1 MYVPEPSEVEKA
13 AFTLEDKLLPQTGVE
28 GEIMHTLAHW
38 ADKILTMFG
47 LEHDPHLAM
56 LIYSVIVFVIS
67 VGIGI
72 TCRYIL
78 VVTMKFFFR
87 KSKNE
92 FIRIMLVKRLISAV
106 TALIPP
112 VCYLTLLHL
121 TYLEDASLTRFLT
134 KVTLLYIIYKG
145 VVACNRFADV
155 MWIYIDENQNKRKLP
170 LKSLDQLAK
179 GIIWLIGIII
189 AVSLLVNKSPGAL
202 LAGLGAFA
210 AVLMLVFR
218 DSILGV
224 VAGVQLSEEDALHV
238 GDWIKVEGTD
248 ANGIVE
254 EANLVSVKVKNWDN
268 TTTLVPPHSLVSGSF
283 TNYRSMYASKSR
295 RIYRYYYIDTGSI
308 TPLEEKDLDKY
319 RDIPYMNDWIDGKLR
334 QRREG
339 KEYNHNN
346 PDGLAD
352 GSLETN
358 LGLFRAYL
366 KMYLDASGDIDHKQ
380 MCFVGTMQQ
389 NGNGMPL
396 FAYCFTNTSAWV
408 EYTAIQSALFEHIA
422 VILDKFDLA
431 TLDTVTGRDLLGT
444 GYIMAGNDPKKL
456 YGLPDPF
463 YADDRATIPIP
474 DLEKQSVSGSAPS
487 ATADSNSQ
495 GSSLSK

>member
-1 MYVPEPSEVEKA
+1 MIMIEPSEVEKA
-13 AFTLEDKLLPQTGVE
+13 AFSIEDHLLPRNGVE
-28 GEIMHTLAHW
+28 GEIMHTLARW
-38 ADKILTMFG
+38 ADAILDFFG
-47 LEHDPHLAM
+47 MEHDPHVAV
-56 LIYSVIVFVIS
+56 IFYSLLVFGIS
-67 VGIGI
+67 VGVGMV
-72 TCRYIL
+72 CRYVL
-78 VVTMKFFFR
+78 VWIIKLFFEHSR
-87 KSKNE
+87 NE
-92 FIRIMLVKRLISAV
+92 FVRIMLAKRLISSV
-106 TALIPP
+106 TSLIPP
-112 VCYLTLLHL
+112 LCYFTLLHI
-121 TYLEDASLTRFLT
+121 TYLQDASLMHFLT
-134 KVTLLYIIYKG
+134 KVTLLYIIYRT

-155 MWIYIDENQNKRKLP
+155 IWIYIDERQNKRKLP

-189 AVSLLVNKSPGAL
+189 AISLLVNKSPGAL

-238 GDWIKVEGTD
+238 GDWIKVGGTD

-283 TNYRSMYASKSR
+283 TNYRSMFESKSR

-308 TPLEEKDLDKY
+308 SPLQEKDLDKY
-319 RDIPYMNDWIDGKLR
+319 RSIPYMDKWITAKLR
-334 QRREG
+334 QKAAGR
-339 KEYNHNN
+339 EYNADN
-346 PDGLAD
+346 PEELAD

-366 KMYLDASGDIDHKQ
+366 KMYLDDSKDIDHSQ

-389 NGNGMPL
+389 EGNGMPL
-396 FAYCFTNTSAWV
+396 FVYCFTNTASWV
-408 EYTAIQSALFEHIA
+408 PYTAIQSAMFEHIA
-422 VILDKFDLA
+422 VVLDKFNLA

-463 YADDRATIPIP
+463 YVDDQSTIPVGARSANNSGGGATSAHAEQA
-474 DLEKQSVSGSAPS
+474 EK
-487 ATADSNSQ
+487 
-495 GSSLSK
+495 